1 MHSKMHMMDGDTN
14 KKTIEARSI
23 DGNGNSKETKGIS
36 RKNPDQRHPYNE
48 DASLS

>member
-1 MHSKMHMMDGDTN
+1 MMDGDTN

-23 DGNGNSKETKGIS
+23 DGNRNSKETKGIS